1 MNKLCLLNFIFK
13 ANKRIMAQTN
23 EPEKIRLEDKQE
35 EYLKLEVGKL
45 NNEVGKLLDEANSR
59 EKYSITII
67 TGVAGWVLANI
78 RDEEFQLLI
87 AISFIPF
94 ISTLVYGISVLFIYD
109 NIKWIG
115 EYLLKIENYYL
126 ENPSELDG
134 KGWGWEKY
142 YNFKNSN
149 KRFVKTTKFLWVLQ
163 IVLCLTLFVV
173 VYKKDSIFP
182 KKSELQQTKCCKK

>member
-1 MNKLCLLNFIFK
+1 
-13 ANKRIMAQTN
+13 MAQTN

>member
-45 NNEVGKLLDEANSR
+45 NDEVGKLLDEANSR

-94 ISTLVYGISVLFIYD
+94 ISTLVYGISVFFIYD

-126 ENPSELDG
+126 KNPSELDG

-173 VYKKDSIFP
+173 VCKKDSIFP